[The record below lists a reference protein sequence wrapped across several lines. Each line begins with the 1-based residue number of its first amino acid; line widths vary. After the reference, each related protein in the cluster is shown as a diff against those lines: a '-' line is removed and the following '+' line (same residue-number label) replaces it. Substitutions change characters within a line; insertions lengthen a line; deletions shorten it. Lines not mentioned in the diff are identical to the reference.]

1 MLKAV
6 LFDIDDTLFPTT
18 EFALRARRDAVT
30 AMVAT
35 GLEFPEQVVFEE
47 LLEVISEFSSNYDQ
61 HFNKLL
67 NRLDPKGERHRN
79 PALIVAAGVAA
90 YHDTKFHNLVPFD
103 DVIPLME
110 YIRSRGWICGI
121 VTQGWTTKQAEKLI
135 RLGLVPHLDRNAI
148 FISDT
153 IGINKP
159 NPKLYQFAARSL
171 DLVPKQVMYVGDNP
185 AHDIA
190 PAIALEM
197 PAVFAKRSSK
207 WREGP
212 EQVKATHTVANFSEL
227 KLILEAY

>member
-18 EFALRARRDAVT
+18 EFAMQARRDAVT

-35 GLEFPEQVVFEE
+35 GLDFPEEVVLAE
-47 LLEVISEFSSNYDQ
+47 LLEVISEFSSNYDH

-67 NRLDPKGERHRN
+67 NRLDPKGKRYNN
-79 PALIVAAGVAA
+79 PALVVAAGVAA
-90 YHDTKFHNLVPFD
+90 YHDTKFNNLLPFD

-121 VTQGWTTKQAEKLI
+121 VTQGWATKQAEKLV
-135 RLGLVPHLDRNAI
+135 RLGLVPHLDRGAI

-159 NPKLYQFAARSL
+159 NPKLYQLAASSL
-171 DLVPKQVMYVGDNP
+171 DLVPSQVMYVGDNP
-185 AHDIA
+185 AHDVA
-190 PAIALEM
+190 PAMALGM
-197 PAVFAKRSSK
+197 PAVFARRSSK
-207 WREGP
+207 WQDGE
-212 EQVKATHTVANFSEL
+212 VDATHTVNNFEEL
-227 KLILEAY
+227 RAILTAY